1 MISTLLSS
9 KSFIKLKAA
18 TVASSG
24 LAAALHAGQLRRAAD
39 LRCCA
44 MHGQAVLIR
53 PHRMKP
59 VVSFI
64 RLPIFLAG
72 LLWAGSAFSMDRFA
86 ALSMIES
93 GDDDFAN
100 GRHTE
105 VSRFQ
110 IRREVWLQTT
120 NAPIS
125 DATNAV
131 VARAVTELIAAKRC
145 QDFEKK
151 RGRVPTDFEFYVLW
165 NAPAQVDKPAPAV
178 RARAERFV
186 NLVEKKD

>member
-1 MISTLLSS
+1 M
-9 KSFIKLKAA
+9 
-18 TVASSG
+18 VASS
-24 LAAALHAGQLRRAAD
+24 AMATALHAGQLHRAAD
-39 LRCCA
+39 LRYCA
-44 MHGQAVLIR
+44 MPDQTVLID
-53 PHRMKP
+53 PHRVNP

-64 RLPIFLAG
+64 RLPFFLAC
-72 LLWAGSAFSMDRFA
+72 LFWAGSAFSMDRFA

-93 GDDDFAN
+93 GDDDFAH

-125 DATNAV
+125 EATNAV
-131 VARAVTELIAAKRC
+131 VARAVAEMIAAKRC

-151 RGRVPTDFEFYVLW
+151 RGRAPTDFEFYILW
-165 NAPAQVDKPAPAV
+165 NAPMQVDNPSWAV
-178 RARAERFV
+178 RARATRFV
-186 NLVEKKD
+186 NLVQKKD